1 MQVFLVR
8 CHIKCLHFCISFTG
22 SAFASVCI
30 DPSGRLLASGHEDGS
45 IMLYDIRGSRG
56 IQNFK
61 PHKGECRSARFSMN
75 AYYLLSTSYDQKV
88 VLTDLHGKN
97 LTFWLL
103 NLNEWQLYQ
112 LQTLQNKT
120 KWKNVSIGHT
130 CPHLQLKGLNSRTG
144 KVVKSEIKL
153 CLTFIV
159 LDLVYKFKMADITEK
174 NISTRFLYIYR
185 WSTETITKCSCGW
198 TPR

>member
-1 MQVFLVR
+1 MFR
-8 CHIKCLHFCISFTG
+8 CHKCSNLFISFTG

-97 LTFWLL
+97 STL
-103 NLNEWQLYQ
+103 NYSNQAKGNFINLAKQSKQNRRHRFPHF
-112 LQTLQNKT
+112 LQN
-120 KWKNVSIGHT
+120 
-130 CPHLQLKGLNSRTG
+130 
-144 KVVKSEIKL
+144 
-153 CLTFIV
+153 
-159 LDLVYKFKMADITEK
+159 
-174 NISTRFLYIYR
+174 
-185 WSTETITKCSCGW
+185 
-198 TPR
+198 

>member
-1 MQVFLVR
+1 MFR
-8 CHIKCLHFCISFTG
+8 CHKCSNLFISFTG

-97 LTFWLL
+97 STL
-103 NLNEWQLYQ
+103 NYSNQA
-112 LQTLQNKT
+112 
-120 KWKNVSIGHT
+120 
-130 CPHLQLKGLNSRTG
+130 KGN
-144 KVVKSEIKL
+144 
-153 CLTFIV
+153 FIN
-159 LDLVYKFKMADITEK
+159 LAKQSK
-174 NISTRFLYIYR
+174 
-185 WSTETITKCSCGW
+185 
-198 TPR
+198 

>member
-1 MQVFLVR
+1 MFR
-8 CHIKCLHFCISFTG
+8 CHKCSNLFISFTG

-97 LTFWLL
+97 STLNYSNQAKGNFINLAKQSKQNRRQISPLPAKLT
-103 NLNEWQLYQ
+103 Q
-112 LQTLQNKT
+112 
-120 KWKNVSIGHT
+120 
-130 CPHLQLKGLNSRTG
+130 
-144 KVVKSEIKL
+144 
-153 CLTFIV
+153 
-159 LDLVYKFKMADITEK
+159 A
-174 NISTRFLYIYR
+174 
-185 WSTETITKCSCGW
+185 
-198 TPR
+198 

>member
-1 MQVFLVR
+1 MF
-8 CHIKCLHFCISFTG
+8 SG

-88 VLTDLHGKN
+88 VLTDLHGKPVFN
-97 LTFWLL
+97 NDSF
-103 NLNEWQLYQ
+103 
-112 LQTLQNKT
+112 QNC
-120 KWKNVSIGHT
+120 S
-130 CPHLQLKGLNSRTG
+130 S
-144 KVVKSEIKL
+144 
-153 CLTFIV
+153 V
-159 LDLVYKFKMADITEK
+159 LEKMALNQSEFAVHIK
-174 NISTRFLYIYR
+174 SQ
-185 WSTETITKCSCGW
+185 
-198 TPR
+198 

>member
-1 MQVFLVR
+1 MFR
-8 CHIKCLHFCISFTG
+8 CHKCSNLFISFTG

-97 LTFWLL
+97 STL
-103 NLNEWQLYQ
+103 NYSNQAKGNFINLAKQSKQNGRHRFSHF
-112 LQTLQNKT
+112 LQN
-120 KWKNVSIGHT
+120 
-130 CPHLQLKGLNSRTG
+130 
-144 KVVKSEIKL
+144 
-153 CLTFIV
+153 
-159 LDLVYKFKMADITEK
+159 
-174 NISTRFLYIYR
+174 
-185 WSTETITKCSCGW
+185 
-198 TPR
+198 

>member
-1 MQVFLVR
+1 MFR
-8 CHIKCLHFCISFTG
+8 CHKCSNLFISFTG

-88 VLTDLHGKN
+88 VLTDLHGNNSTLNYSNQAKGNFIN
-97 LTFWLL
+97 LAKQSKQNGRHRFSHF
-103 NLNEWQLYQ
+103 
-112 LQTLQNKT
+112 LQN
-120 KWKNVSIGHT
+120 
-130 CPHLQLKGLNSRTG
+130 
-144 KVVKSEIKL
+144 
-153 CLTFIV
+153 
-159 LDLVYKFKMADITEK
+159 
-174 NISTRFLYIYR
+174 
-185 WSTETITKCSCGW
+185 
-198 TPR
+198 